1 MKLSYKPSFTILFS
15 LGAAVFMTLLFVG
28 SFHLY
33 QKYDRLS
40 DIEERIV
47 FLQKKQQNRKASQYI
62 EEKIL
67 EQIQS
72 CPEQKDL
79 VTSLSI
85 PPFLESQQQKWKM
98 LLAQA
103 SSHENSEAFLA
114 DNQLHFI
121 EKSSNAST
129 LFEEKEW
136 KQKNVIYASEEDLEN
151 IIFSLEGHSHG
162 PQIMVTSFSLEK
174 KNFPQVQERVF
185 AIRMELLTRHKKS
198 CK

>member
-1 MKLSYKPSFTILFS
+1 MVLFS
-15 LGAAVFMTLLFVG
+15 VGAAAFMTLLFIG
-28 SFHLY
+28 STYLY
-33 QKYDRLS
+33 KKYDRLS
-40 DIEERIV
+40 AIEERIV

-72 CPEQKDL
+72 CSEQEDL
-79 VTSLSI
+79 LTSLSL
-85 PPFLESQQQKWKM
+85 PPFLETHQQKWKM

-103 SSHENSEAFLA
+103 SSHEDSQGFLGE
-114 DNQLHFI
+114 NKLYFI
-121 EKSSNAST
+121 QKSSNASM

-151 IIFSLEGHSHG
+151 IICSLEKHSHG

-174 KNFPQVQERVF
+174 KNFPEVQERLF

>member
-1 MKLSYKPSFTILFS
+1 MKLSYKPSFTVLFS
-15 LGAAVFMTLLFVG
+15 VGAAFFMTLLFVG
-28 SFHLY
+28 CIHLY

-40 DIEERIV
+40 AIEERIV

-72 CPEQKDL
+72 CSEQEDF
-79 VTSLSI
+79 VTSLSL
-85 PPFLESQQQKWKM
+85 PPFLESRQQKWKM
-98 LLAQA
+98 LLAQS
-103 SSHENSEAFLA
+103 SSHEDREGFLGE
-114 DNQLHFI
+114 NKLHFI
-121 EKSSNAST
+121 QKSSNASI

-151 IIFSLEGHSHG
+151 IIFSLENHSQG
-162 PQIMVTSFSLEK
+162 PQILVTSFSLEK